1 MLRQAQHDKINMHDL
16 HLANQILK
24 LILDYA
30 QKNNLNKVTGAVI
43 ELGQITE
50 HGSEIAPENLEFNL
64 KMLAKNTVAEGLNVD
79 IRKVKGGSWVLKA
92 IKGE

>member
-1 MLRQAQHDKINMHDL
+1 MHDL

-30 QKNNLNKVTGAVI
+30 QKNKLKRVTGATI
-43 ELGQITE
+43 ELGEIVE

-64 KMLAKNTVAEGLNVD
+64 KMLAQKTLAEGLNVD
-79 IRKVKGGSWVLKA
+79 IKKVKGNSWALKE
-92 IKGE
+92 IEGE

>member
-1 MLRQAQHDKINMHDL
+1 MHDL

-30 QKNNLNKVTGAVI
+30 QKNKLKKVTGVVI

-64 KMLAKNTVAEGLNVD
+64 KMLAQKTLAEGLNVD
-79 IRKVKGGSWVLKA
+79 IRQVNGGSWVLKE

>member
-1 MLRQAQHDKINMHDL
+1 MHDL

-30 QKNNLNKVTGAVI
+30 QKNKLKKVTGATI

-64 KMLAKNTVAEGLNVD
+64 KMLAQNTLAGGLRVD
-79 IRKVKGGSWVLKA
+79 IRQVKVDGWVLKE
-92 IKGE
+92 IIGE

>member
-1 MLRQAQHDKINMHDL
+1 MHDL

-50 HGSEIAPENLEFNL
+50 HGSEITPENLEFNL
-64 KMLAKNTVAEGLNVD
+64 KMLAQKTLAEGLNVD
-79 IRKVKGGSWVLKA
+79 ISKVEGDIWILKE
-92 IKGE
+92 IQGV

>member
-1 MLRQAQHDKINMHDL
+1 MHDL

-24 LILDYA
+24 VILDYA
-30 QKNNLNKVTGAVI
+30 QKNKLKKVKGAVI

-64 KMLAKNTVAEGLNVD
+64 KMLAKETLANGID
-79 IRKVKGGSWVLKA
+79 VKINKIKSNDWVLKE
-92 IKGE
+92 IEGE